1 MKAKEY
7 ENMYDSNISG
17 LERSGRY
24 TEQAVKEIEKN
35 KIK

>member
-24 TEQAVKEIEKN
+24 TEQAVKEVQKRKEK
-35 KIK
+35 